1 VARPKIPTINWRSE
15 FSRLNNY
22 FQNDG
27 GVIHIKT
34 TQDSPSSA
42 FVKALRSR
50 MEHEKWEIPWQTI
63 QIEGNNAATHYLSDI
78 INQIERSIGIITPST
93 AKNHNINIAADIE
106 AGGDVEISNI
116 TVNYGQ
122 NGGNLH
128 ARADQ
133 IAKTILSISEEK
145 RTCIIF
151 FDSDNADPK
160 ELTAFRTLVWDDK
173 LEHLLSKGLLLIIF
187 SEQNSDIY
195 HWAPE
200 PDVILE
206 LPDRYS
212 VDSAR
217 NAIEDITVFAITQK
231 LFASSEEAQTFAT
244 TLVASH
250 PNPKELH
257 ANFAGVLSRIGDF
270 Q

>member
-1 VARPKIPTINWRSE
+1 MARPKIPSINWRTE

-22 FQNDG
+22 FQNEG

-34 TQDSPSSA
+34 TQNSPSSA

-50 MEHEKWEIPWQTI
+50 MEHEKWEISWQTI
-63 QIEGNNAATHYLSDI
+63 QIEGNNAATHYLSDMI
-78 INQIERSIGIITPST
+78 DQIERSIGIVAPTLE
-93 AKNHNINIAADIE
+93 KNHNINIATGIE
-106 AGGDVEISNI
+106 SGGDVEISNI

-128 ARADQ
+128 GRADQ
-133 IAKTILSISEEK
+133 IAKTILNVSKEK
-145 RTCIIF
+145 RTCLIF

-160 ELTAFRTLVWDDK
+160 ELGAFRTIVWDDK
-173 LEHLLSKGLLLIIF
+173 LEHLLSSGLLLIIF
-187 SEQNSDIY
+187 SEQNSDTY
-195 HWAPE
+195 HWIPE

-206 LPDRYS
+206 LPERYS
-212 VDSAR
+212 PDSAR
-217 NAIEDITVFAITQK
+217 NAIEDIVEFAISQK

-257 ANFAGVLSRIGDF
+257 ANFAGVLSRIGEL

>member
-1 VARPKIPTINWRSE
+1 MARPKIPTINWRSE

-34 TQDSPSSA
+34 TPNSPSSA

-63 QIEGNNAATHYLSDI
+63 QIEGNNAATHYLSDMI
-78 INQIERSIGIITPST
+78 DQIERSIGFIGPSST
-93 AKNHNINIAADIE
+93 NDHNINIATDIE
-106 AGGDVEISNI
+106 SGGNVQVSNI
-116 TVNYGQ
+116 NVNYSQ

-128 ARADQ
+128 GRADQ
-133 IAKTILSISEEK
+133 ITKTILNLSEEK

-151 FDSDNADPK
+151 FDSDNADQK
-160 ELTAFRTLVWDDK
+160 ELTAFRTIVWDDK
-173 LEHLLSKGLLLIIF
+173 LEHSLSKGLLLIIF
-187 SEQNSDIY
+187 SDQNSDTY

-200 PDVILE
+200 PDAVLE
-206 LPDRYS
+206 LPERYS
-212 VDSAR
+212 ADSAR
-217 NAIEDITVFAITQK
+217 DAIEDIAVFAISQK
-231 LFASSEEAQTFAT
+231 LFTSREEAHTFAT

-257 ANFAGVLSRIGDF
+257 ANFAGVLSRIGEL